1 MRSARLV
8 SAHGSGLRVLL
19 TESVDLWHRG
29 KLGKVISTIN
39 DLEVA
44 TGSVVL
50 VLATQ
55 CALGLHTCGPAPDP
69 VNREV
74 LADLCI
80 GWDEHIALAPL
91 LKLRGWL
98 AGVVITIA
106 HLSVDRERRLV
117 QLVASAIVVVLSRH
131 EPTLAVTALAILGP

>member
-19 TESVDLWHRG
+19 LERVDVWHRG
-29 KLGKVISTIN
+29 KLGEVVATIN

-44 TGSVVL
+44 AGSIVF

-55 CALGLHTCGPAPDP
+55 CVLGLHACGPAPDP
-69 VNREV
+69 VDREV

-80 GWDEHIALAPL
+80 GRDEHIALAPL
-91 LKLRGWL
+91 LQLRGWL
-98 AGVVITIA
+98 AGDVVTIA

-117 QLVASAIVVVLSRH
+117 QLVASAIVVVL
-131 EPTLAVTALAILGP
+131 G